1 MCCISAWRKSEDRGR
16 LFRRKRIRLR
26 RQHQFINERS
36 GGFCARST
44 PPCHICVVV
53 TAMASHREHNKARM
67 MARENFPP
75 SPRGCLLKSKSYCVE
90 SLSFTHVVILDGCW
104 VSGMMDGQTDGWR
117 GRLDTHPSK
126 VKALNHIHIQTPA
139 PVRPPRESVKEGN
152 YLVPPTA
159 NSSKNI

>member
-1 MCCISAWRKSEDRGR
+1 MCCISAWRKSEDRGQP
-16 LFRRKRIRLR
+16 FRRKRIRLR

-104 VSGMMDGQTDGWR
+104 VSGMMDGQADGR
-117 GRLDTHPSK
+117 TARSTQHTPKQSEGTQPHPHPNNGARSTSEGK
-126 VKALNHIHIQTPA
+126 
-139 PVRPPRESVKEGN
+139 RERRE
-152 YLVPPTA
+152 LPCTT
-159 NSSKNI
+159 NSQQF